1 MSVRTPAC
9 GERDVSY
16 SFFLEGERKRSG
28 RGTGYAVLD
37 IDVFARFLQFFER
50 GDEGVDVGV
59 C

>member
-1 MSVRTPAC
+1 MSGHRPV
-9 GERDVSY
+9 VSAM
-16 SFFLEGERKRSG
+16 SATLFFGEGERKGSG